1 MQTFSNHDSLL
12 NVFEMDDID
21 PIDIFEDRTKSA
33 SMLADMPTKPSRFS
47 TPDTQEDEMAQLRR
61 ESAKEKES
69 LDLGITSSSVNTAMI
84 ETVKS
89 ENEMLVSTPRIEVR
103 ISSFFR
109 IASQKHLPSLAFV
122 RVFICDMCCTKASF
136 YRLCTRLKALFCFF
150 LLFTHSHY
158 IFTHVLFFTTR
169 IYAVDLDQSAEH
181 QKEATRRRKHKR
193 TKNQKQRYNLVLT
206 VPMIQAQINSQMKWW
221 NLC

>member
-1 MQTFSNHDSLL
+1 MDTMQTFSNHDSLL

-21 PIDIFEDRTKSA
+21 PIDIFEDSRSKSA

-61 ESAKEKES
+61 ESATEKEP
-69 LDLGITSSSVNTAMI
+69 LDLGITSSSMI

-103 ISSFFR
+103 ITSFFR
-109 IASQKHLPSLAFV
+109 TASQKHLPSLAFV

-136 YRLCTRLKALFCFF
+136 YRLCTRLKALYCSF
-150 LLFTHSHY
+150 LILIHSHNIY
-158 IFTHVLFFTTR
+158 NTHVLFFHN
-169 IYAVDLDQSAEH
+169 Y
-181 QKEATRRRKHKR
+181 
-193 TKNQKQRYNLVLT
+193 
-206 VPMIQAQINSQMKWW
+206 
-221 NLC
+221 